1 MILSI
6 HLKYFC
12 FIHIVPVASANTD
25 LILILILSLGNEIEI
40 NEVVQISTIICE
52 TMLIFLSSNQLVVF
66 RYNKRFYLYMYR
78 GSVGFLDGFSVD
90 LFLIKH
96 FTLTL
101 PIHQQGR
108 TNWSSNSGN

>member
-66 RYNKRFYLYMYR
+66 RYIIKDFICTCTEGQLD
-78 GSVGFLDGFSVD
+78 FLTVLVSTFFS
-90 LFLIKH
+90 
-96 FTLTL
+96 
-101 PIHQQGR
+101 
-108 TNWSSNSGN
+108 SSTSL